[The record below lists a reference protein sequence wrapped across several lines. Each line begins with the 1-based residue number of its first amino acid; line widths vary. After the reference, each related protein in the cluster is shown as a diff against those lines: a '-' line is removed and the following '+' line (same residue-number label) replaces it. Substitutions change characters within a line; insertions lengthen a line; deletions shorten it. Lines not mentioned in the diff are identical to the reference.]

1 MISTK
6 TDQKPSVLN
15 DNKFLIMLL
24 SLFGLML
31 IHPLIDDLVNIRF
44 LVGIFMSFIFMAGIY
59 AVSFRKHHFIIA
71 LFLALPTFIL
81 MWTGYFVELVKLED
95 LKNLFG
101 MFFMLYMIVL
111 FLMHFFRQTE
121 IHREVIFGA
130 LVVYMLMGLMWA
142 YGYAILDHLLPGSF
156 NYPDNLTELDV
167 SALHYF
173 SFVTMTT
180 LGYGDISPVSGPAK
194 ALAMTQAITGQIYLA
209 VLVARLVG
217 INIAQQMKKKK

>member
-1 MISTK
+1 MGNTVN
-6 TDQKPSVLN
+6 THKPSLLN
-15 DNKFLIMLL
+15 ANKFLITLI
-24 SLFGLML
+24 SLFGLIL
-31 IHPLIDDLVNIRF
+31 IHPLINDLVNIRF
-44 LVGIFMSFIFMAGIY
+44 LVGIFMSFIFLAGIY

-71 LFLALPTFIL
+71 LVLALPTFIL
-81 MWTGYFVELVKLED
+81 MWTGYFIQLAKLEN

-121 IHREVIFGA
+121 INREVIFGA

-156 NYPDNLTELDV
+156 NYPDSLTELDV

-180 LGYGDISPVSGPAK
+180 LGYGDISPISGPAK
-194 ALAMTQAITGQIYLA
+194 AMAMTQAITGQIYLA

-217 INIAQQMKKKK
+217 INIAQQMTKKE